1 MNSVDF
7 GYSLKNIPLPSKDS
21 YKYEI
26 HTLWI
31 LYIHIYHMYIYTYIY
46 LHIYIYTYIYI
57 YIYIWDSPLKA
68 LKVAI
73 ESRSEWDLNLWI
85 LFSSEDLSDWAIR
98 LWVKLAL
105 RPNFV
110 QLLQFHL
117 FVQSSRFILVLAFIS
132 RHICFKQSLAQVIT
146 L

>member
-46 LHIYIYTYIYI
+46 LHIYIYIYI